1 MTVAVFAGEL
11 PTTVFIQRLVDGLA
25 KSGTRV
31 LLMGKVKGKLKINSS
46 RIRIIGARQGLF
58 HLFLFLKY
66 FTLLQFQ
73 KPGQK
78 KKLDVLLQQRGL
90 YSWKKRAFYYPVLYY
105 HPDVLHLQWAKSVAD
120 WIWVEDFGIRLV
132 VSLRG
137 AHINYSPLHS
147 PELAHTYRTLFSQV
161 SRFHAVSQAISM
173 EAQQYGAPVDR
184 IDVVY
189 SGMPI
194 EQLMFRKKEPLS
206 KPIQILSVGRNHWK
220 KGYTVALDAMAIL
233 KQQGITF
240 HYTLVGVIPNEE
252 LLYQFHELGLESH
265 VTFIPAKRF
274 DEVVEMISS
283 ADVLLLPSIEEGIAN
298 VVLEAMAL
306 GTLVVTTDCG
316 GMVEAVTHHQS
327 GFVVPVLDPESMA
340 ESLVYVSQMP
350 IELYQTFTES
360 ARKSIEQ
367 TFTVTHMVQ
376 GMQDIYQKAILL

>member
-1 MTVAVFAGEL
+1 MTIAIFAGEL

-31 LLMGKVKGKLKINSS
+31 LLLGKVKGKPTPSS
-46 RIRIIGARQGLF
+46 YGIRIIGARDNLF
-58 HLFLFLKY
+58 LLFLFLKY
-66 FTLLQFQ
+66 FVVLQFQ

-78 KKLDVLLQQRGL
+78 KNLDVLLQQKGL

-105 HPDVLHLQWAKSVAD
+105 QPDVFHLQWAKSVSD
-120 WIWVEDFGIRLV
+120 WIWVEDFGIQLV
-132 VSLRG
+132 ISLRG

-147 PELAHTYRTLFSQV
+147 PELAHTYRSLFPQV

-173 EAQQYGAPVDR
+173 EAQKYGAPVDR
-184 IDVVY
+184 IDIVY

-194 EQLMFRKKEPLS
+194 DQLMFRKKEQLS
-206 KPIQILSVGRNHWK
+206 KPLQILSVGRNHWK
-220 KGYTVALDAMAIL
+220 KGYTVALDAMALL

-252 LLYQFHELGLESH
+252 LLYQYHELGLESH
-265 VTFIPAKRF
+265 VTFISTKPF
-274 DEVVEMISS
+274 EEVVEMISS

-340 ESLVYVSQMP
+340 ESLVYVNQMP
-350 IELYQTFTES
+350 IESYQAFTES
-360 ARKSIEQ
+360 ARKTIEQ
-367 TFTVTHMVQ
+367 TFTIMHMVQ
-376 GMQDIYQKAILL
+376 GMQDVYQKAIQS